1 MNCYFLRAGH
11 CIGTS
16 CFCGFD
22 ERMAGELCFS
32 YRVALVG
39 VRSRIC
45 VVDVCRFLD
54 GSQTGVACGSVE
66 ADAYSQER
74 MI

>member
-1 MNCYFLRAGH
+1 
-11 CIGTS
+11 
-16 CFCGFD
+16 
-22 ERMAGELCFS
+22 MAGELCFS

-39 VRSRIC
+39 VRGGIC
-45 VVDVCRFLD
+45 VVDVYRFPD
-54 GSQTGVACGSVE
+54 SSPAGVAGGPLE